1 MIDFKR
7 KFYCD
12 KFNCKFL
19 GVCAGLADYF
29 EVEAIWVRLGF
40 IALFFYTNFLVI
52 LLYFAIAIL
61 TKKKP
66 PHLYTDSLT
75 RTFSSTHSADL
86 ADEIAP
92 ATRKGIDQ

>member
-7 KFYCD
+7 KFYRD
-12 KFNCKFL
+12 KFNGKFL
-19 GVCAGLADYF
+19 GVCAGFADYF
-29 EVEAIWVRLGF
+29 EVDAIWFRIGF
-40 IALFFYTNFLVI
+40 VTLFFMTNILVV
-52 LLYFAIAIL
+52 LLYFVIAIV

-75 RTFSSTHSADL
+75 RTFSTSHPADL
-86 ADEIAP
+86 ADGIAP

>member
-7 KFYCD
+7 KFYRD
-12 KFNCKFL
+12 KFNGKFL

-40 IALFFYTNFLVI
+40 IALFFFTNFLVI
-52 LLYFAIAIL
+52 LFYFAIAIL

-75 RTFSSTHSADL
+75 RTFSSTQSADM

>member
-7 KFYCD
+7 KFYRD
-12 KFNCKFL
+12 KFNGKFL

-40 IALFFYTNFLVI
+40 IALFFFTNFLVI
-52 LLYFAIAIL
+52 LFYFAIAIL

-75 RTFSSTHSADL
+75 RTFSSTYSADL

>member
-7 KFYCD
+7 KFYRD
-12 KFNCKFL
+12 KFNGKFL
-19 GVCAGLADYF
+19 GVCAGLGDYF
-29 EVEAIWVRLGF
+29 ETDAIWFRLAF
-40 IALFFYTNFLVI
+40 IVLFFFTNFIVLLV
-52 LLYFAIAIL
+52 YFAIAL
-61 TKKKP
+61 LAKKKP

-75 RTFSSTHSADL
+75 HTFSTAHPADR